1 MKQWMKIAVAA
12 GILAVWIAGSASAQ
26 TVLKIG
32 YVDFQKIIES
42 WPEAKQKMDALEAEY
57 AQVQEQLNQMDDEIQ
72 KWKEDLEAKRSFMT
86 KEKEAEAEAEYQ
98 QKVKAYL
105 GTFNDK
111 RSALEEKKKMTLEEV
126 RLKVKSVVQDVAER
140 HGYSLVMRKQDLV
153 YAAEKLDITNEVITE
168 LGNKR

>member
-1 MKQWMKIAVAA
+1 MKQWMKLGVAA
-12 GILAVWIAGSASAQ
+12 GVLAVCVAGAASAQ
-26 TVLKIG
+26 TVLKVG

-57 AQVQEQLNQMDDEIQ
+57 SQVQEQLDKIDDEIQ

-111 RSALEEKKKMTLEEV
+111 RSALEEKKKMTLEEI
-126 RLKVKSVVQDVAER
+126 RLRVKSVVQDVAER
-140 HGYSLVMRKQDLV
+140 NGYSLIVRKQDLV
-153 YAAEKLDITNEVITE
+153 YAAEKLDITNEVIAD
-168 LGNKR
+168 LAKKR